1 MEHWKTLRRRT
12 LLERP
17 PRLTVFADDVQLP
30 DGTVV
35 RDYLRLETPDFVVIV
50 PVDPGGRVG
59 LIRSYKRGVGGV
71 DLQPPAGT
79 MEPNELPAQAAAR
92 ELLEETGCTATE
104 WQPLGSYVVLGNMR
118 GGLVHIFLARGTRT
132 VQPPASGDLEEQQL
146 LWLDR
151 PEVVSM
157 WASGQFSQLSSAS
170 ALGLAFAHLNWN
182 LGSTE

>member
-1 MEHWKTLRRRT
+1 MEHWITLRRQT

-17 PRLTVFADDVQLP
+17 PHLTVFADDVQLP
-30 DGTVV
+30 NGTVM

-71 DLQPPAGT
+71 DLQPPAGII
-79 MEPNELPAQAAAR
+79 EPNELPAQAAAR

-104 WQPLGSYVVLGNMR
+104 WQPLGSYVVLGNLR
-118 GGLVHIFLARGTRT
+118 GGLAHIFLARGTRT
-132 VQPPASGDLEEQQL
+132 VQPPDSGDLEEQQL

-151 PEVVSM
+151 PQVVSM
-157 WASGQFSQLSSAS
+157 WASGQFGQLSSAS

-182 LGSTE
+182 LGSNG